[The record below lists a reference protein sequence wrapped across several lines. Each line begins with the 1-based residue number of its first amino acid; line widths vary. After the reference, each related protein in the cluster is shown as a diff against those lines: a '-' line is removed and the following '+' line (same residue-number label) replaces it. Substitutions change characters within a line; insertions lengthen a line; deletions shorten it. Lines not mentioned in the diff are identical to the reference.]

1 MVYREFFGYWLVD
14 AWWLVHYCFVD
25 TDWLV
30 VRFVGLIIGQKDL
43 AFGLL
48 ISLCQHWEPAPVGR
62 IWRIPST
69 VHQNKRCH
77 GEWHCVYIYIHILV
91 GGLEDFVSIQLGRIT
106 QTDELIFFRGGRST
120 TNQTLLSFEITRW
133 MVCMYII
140 HLLLWAISDF
150 LQYSTVHTR
159 QYTTIQYIQY
169 YSPVQ

>member
-1 MVYREFFGYWLVD
+1 MIQRVYHGIPSTNPKKYFPWRFCGQPDVRIIIPVTFKGVMQYTNPFCFFKTKSWTPKTGGLGMVYRFFFGYWLVD

-77 GEWHCVYIYIHILV
+77 GEWYCVYIYIYTYWLV
-91 GGLEDFVSIQLGRIT
+91 VWNSRDGPKTFQECGWS
-106 QTDELIFFRGGRST
+106 
-120 TNQTLLSFEITRW
+120 
-133 MVCMYII
+133 
-140 HLLLWAISDF
+140 
-150 LQYSTVHTR
+150 
-159 QYTTIQYIQY
+159 
-169 YSPVQ
+169 

>member
-1 MVYREFFGYWLVD
+1 LVD

-77 GEWHCVYIYIHILV
+77 GEWYCVYIYTHTGWWFGTAVTAQRLSRSAADLSRALGGTVSPCFLPCLEIFPWTLV
-91 GGLEDFVSIQLGRIT
+91 AYQMDNNWLLCVPWRSLMLNNL
-106 QTDELIFFRGGRST
+106 LI
-120 TNQTLLSFEITRW
+120 W
-133 MVCMYII
+133 
-140 HLLLWAISDF
+140 W
-150 LQYSTVHTR
+150 
-159 QYTTIQYIQY
+159 
-169 YSPVQ
+169 